1 MRYQYKM
8 EELALIVGELVEKYS
23 AGESTSMTY
32 EKAEQLMGAVLY
44 CIHEAQARKQDRVI
58 AAKTRPVQRLYEV
71 GAAAV
76 EKKTKEALKLNNRIL
91 PQFVSYGNH
100 CLYDTFVKGIPEFFK
115 WYDIRFHPQD
125 TILTLDYPVLKDLS
139 AMTGIDKIYAF
150 IECIRLEQM
159 FLNQFPQSCVVHVL
173 MHYNEQYQDMVDNLC
188 EPVLLAAVVHVLAG
202 RPLTQQDFAQTDYAV
217 IQERIMQCGRE
228 GLHRLID
235 NIINTFLK
243 SYDADSSELSQY
255 LEGAADNI
263 AVRLQNA
270 LEQGESVG
278 FSEANFMK

>member
-58 AAKTRPVQRLYEV
+58 VAKTRPVQRLYEA

-76 EKKTKEALKLNNRIL
+76 EKKTKEALKLYNRIL

-173 MHYNEQYQDMVDNLC
+173 
-188 EPVLLAAVVHVLAG
+188 AG

-270 LEQGESVG
+270 PEQGESVG